1 MGSVERGLRKQRTR
15 QAISDAATRLFI
27 SRGFEEVTIAQVAEA
42 ADVAKM
48 TVTNHFP
55 RKEDLVF
62 DVHESFVASLAA
74 VRDRPLV
81 PAFREAW
88 FGGLE
93 RRDALLGFSGPEFA
107 RMVVE
112 SPTLLARLRELHE
125 EREKALATALLEE
138 FDADTAR
145 AAAAQ
150 IAGVHRLLFDEVLRR
165 TATGEQA
172 AVVAEAVGRAG
183 ARMFDLLEAGLGAL

>member
-1 MGSVERGLRKQRTR
+1 MERGLRKQRTR

-42 ADVAKM
+42 AEVAKM

-62 DVHESFVASLAA
+62 DVHESFVASLAE
-74 VRDRPLV
+74 VRGRPLV
-81 PAFREAW
+81 PAFRRAW
-88 FGGLE
+88 RAGLE

-125 EREKALATALLEE
+125 EREKALATALSD
-138 FDADTAR
+138 FDEDTAR

-165 TATGEQA
+165 TAAGQA
-172 AVVAEAVGRAG
+172 EPEIAAAVGRAG
-183 ARMFDLLEAGLGAL
+183 ERMFDLLEAGLGSL

>member
-1 MGSVERGLRKQRTR
+1 MRKQRTR
-15 QAISDAATRLFI
+15 QAISDVATRLFI

-42 ADVAKM
+42 AQVAKM

-62 DVHESFVASLAA
+62 DVHESFVASLAE
-74 VRDRPLV
+74 VRGRPLV
-81 PAFREAW
+81 AAFRRAW
-88 FGGLE
+88 RAGLE

-125 EREKALATALLEE
+125 EREKALAAALVDEL
-138 FDADTAR
+138 DAVTAR
-145 AAAAQ
+145 AVAAQ
-150 IAGVHRLLFDEVLRR
+150 IGSVTRLLFDEVLRR
-165 TATGEQA
+165 TADGEPEAQ
-172 AVVAEAVGRAG
+172 VVAAVGRAG
-183 ARMFDLLEAGLGAL
+183 ERMFDLLESGLGSL